1 MESCVDIS
9 PGTGDVALLKL
20 IFRISNHRRTHS
32 GRSRIATT
40 IGTLARIT
48 VAELKI
54 ATESA
59 KIVEI
64 FIRLS

>member
-1 MESCVDIS
+1 M
-9 PGTGDVALLKL
+9 
-20 IFRISNHRRTHS
+20 
-32 GRSRIATT
+32 

-59 KIVEI
+59 KTVEI